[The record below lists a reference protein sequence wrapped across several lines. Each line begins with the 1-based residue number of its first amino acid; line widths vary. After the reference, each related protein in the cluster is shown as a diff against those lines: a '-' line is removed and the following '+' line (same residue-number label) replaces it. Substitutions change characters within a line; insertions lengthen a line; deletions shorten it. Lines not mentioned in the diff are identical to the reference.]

1 MNRLLGIKCPVRIE
15 IHRYIRLP
23 LPPLPEQTAIVR
35 YLDKAS
41 ADIDAARARR
51 QIEFRQD
58 YRTCL
63 ISDVVTGKL
72 YVRQAMVDSSLS
84 LE

>member
-1 MNRLLGIKCPVRIE
+1 MHRLLGTKCPVRIE

-51 QIEFRQD
+51 QIEFRED
-58 YRTCL
+58 FRPRL

>member
-1 MNRLLGIKCPVRIE
+1 MTCNDRMSGERAGLKPAPTGGRGVTE
-15 IHRYIRLP
+15 GW
-23 LPPLPEQTAIVR
+23 
-35 YLDKAS
+35 
-41 ADIDAARARR
+41 RAREDSR
-51 QIEFRQD
+51 PR
-58 YRTCL
+58 L